1 MGIALPALRLPRL
14 LLAALATSGMAIL
27 FPSTALAL
35 DPEEYDD
42 AVRRFAVWL
51 VQTTDPTTFH
61 PAAPVGTMPFEVPM
75 GHPLPEFYGFS
86 ASYGASQYHP
96 SGDVSGTLST
106 LTQGVAQP
114 SVFRSNKLTFSLGL
128 SRTQTVGIR
137 LLQYPA
143 FNTLGGGL
151 HYETLLF
158 GEKPVYLAFRAT
170 ASRAAGSS
178 WFEYTGVMGEWIFG
192 LHWPGF
198 DLFAGVGTRLAR
210 LRLSIANDPASGDQ
224 WIFPYQR
231 ESLETHV
238 GAEIFLTRKLAI
250 GGGIHFQPEGT
261 GFGVRLTYKSRGT
274 STLIDPYLGRRRE

>member
-1 MGIALPALRLPRL
+1 MGIVSSSARL
-14 LLAALATSGMAIL
+14 A
-27 FPSTALAL
+27 STALASCVAWWVL
-35 DPEEYDD
+35 SLACMEARAIDPEEYDA

-86 ASYGASQYHP
+86 ASYGYSQYHP
-96 SGDVSGTLST
+96 SGDVRTTLSE
-106 LTQGVAQP
+106 LTQGLAQP

-128 SRTQTVGIR
+128 SRAQTVGMHLIH
-137 LLQYPA
+137 YPA
-143 FNTLGGGL
+143 FSTTGAGL

-158 GEKPVYLAFRAT
+158 GEKPVYLSFRAT
-170 ASRAAGSS
+170 GSRAAGSS
-178 WFEYTGVMGEWIFG
+178 WFDYTGVMGEWIFG

-210 LRLSIANDPASGDQ
+210 LRLSIAGDPASGDQ

-238 GAEIFLTRKLAI
+238 GTEIFLTKKLAI
-250 GGGIHFQPEGT
+250 GGGIHFHPEGT
-261 GFGVRLTYKSRGT
+261 GFGVRLIYKSRGT